1 VISRV
6 AEHCFW
12 FGRYLERTESS
23 ARLLQATRSL
33 AFDADIPVTHCWQ
46 PLVIV
51 AGEEVPFVERFGRD
65 ALGNGEVVQEYMTW
79 NRDNMVSLHSSAY
92 AARNCAR
99 AIREQISLDAW
110 EEVNELYH
118 YLSREATQKLYAD
131 NREDFYKSVR
141 RSTQLILGTVR
152 STMLH
157 EEAMRFL
164 WLGAMLER
172 VGQTAR
178 ILDMHHHTMEQE
190 AEHEIIGVAVWMSLL
205 RACSAN
211 EAFMKKNQGRVTATA
226 MVEFIL
232 FETGFP
238 RSLLYS
244 LRAASDNLRR
254 IWEEPEPAT
263 RASLKRLETLI
274 AWMQAQI
281 DAFDLGRIHQLLTHV
296 VDETAAVSMQI
307 AEEIQGPKLEA
318 SDAGRESHV
327 APAASTQAQA

>member
-6 AEHCFW
+6 ADHCFW

-33 AFDADIPVTHCWQ
+33 VFDADIPVIHCWQ

-79 NRDNMVSLHSSAY
+79 NRDNHVSLHASAY
-92 AARNCAR
+92 AARDCAR
-99 AIREQISLDAW
+99 AIRDQLSLDAW

-118 YLSREATQKLYAD
+118 WLSRETTQRLYTE
-131 NREDFYKSVR
+131 NREEFYKGVR
-141 RSTQLILGTVR
+141 NSTQLILGTIR

-157 EEAMRFL
+157 EEALRFL

-178 ILDMHHHTMEQE
+178 ILDMHHHTMQQE
-190 AEHEIIGVAVWMSLL
+190 TEHEIVGVAVWMSLL
-205 RACSAN
+205 RACSGS
-211 EAFMKKNQGRVTATA
+211 EAYMKKNQGRVTATS
-226 MVEFIL
+226 MVSFFL
-232 FETGFP
+232 FETAFP
-238 RSLLYS
+238 RSLLYC

-254 IWEEPEPAT
+254 IWEEPEPAQ
-263 RASLKRLETLI
+263 RPSLKRLETLI
-274 AWMQAQI
+274 AWMQAQV
-281 DAFDLGRIHQLLTHV
+281 DAFDLGHIHELLTHV
-296 VDETAAVSMQI
+296 VDETAAVCGLVS
-307 AEEIQGPKLEA
+307 EEIQGPAVPSKA
-318 SDAGRESHV
+318 T
-327 APAASTQAQA
+327 ASTTASLQAQA